1 LSIGLGSF
9 LVALALVVAVGI
21 GSAIAVIPNNGT
33 YYACLTKK
41 TGAVKVINYPK
52 VKCAKGTQLIKW
64 SQQGPAG
71 PQGPQGAQGPA
82 GASGSSN
89 WGDIANKPAD
99 LADGQ
104 IGWGEVKNIPAGF
117 ADGVDDGG
125 FVGYESEIIATDT
138 IPPDTERAYVSFDW
152 PRSVFVQF
160 QVLPAFESGCSTATL
175 RYETVALGNGSLA
188 YRVYVTNECPAMLN
202 YDGLAIKI
210 RAIAFGVGLAPA
222 KLRAAIAGVETHRV
236 SKGGKHR

>member
-1 LSIGLGSF
+1 MRAPRLSIGLGSL

-21 GSAIAVIPNNGT
+21 GSAIAVIPNQGT
-33 YYACLTKK
+33 YHACLTKS
-41 TGAVKVINYPK
+41 TGAIKVINYPK

-117 ADGVDDGG
+117 ADGVDNGA
-125 FVGYESEIIATDT
+125 FVSSIVETNTFASNVSWTEYDIGPFSPNADVDINV
-138 IPPDTERAYVSFDW
+138 IPTTEGKVTPTPSYVWRSGSNVFYRLRVTNTNLAAVSYKVRA
-152 PRSVFVQF
+152 
-160 QVLPAFESGCSTATL
+160 
-175 RYETVALGNGSLA
+175 
-188 YRVYVTNECPAMLN
+188 RVYSEGITA
-202 YDGLAIKI
+202 A
-210 RAIAFGVGLAPA
+210 A
-222 KLRAAIAGVETHRV
+222 LRQQL
-236 SKGGKHR
+236 KHVKVINRKVKRSE